1 MFLATTTVE
10 DFDRWMRIFSTTSAE
25 KRKAHG
31 SKGSLV
37 FRDPQQAD
45 RVWVIFDW
53 DEKGFQNFATDPE
66 VAPILKAAGH
76 TSRPVTLAIAATL
89 GA

>member
-1 MFLATTTVE
+1 MVLATTTVE
-10 DFDRWMRIFSTTSAE
+10 DFDRWMKVFSTTSAE
-25 KRKAHG
+25 ERKAHG

-37 FRDPQQAD
+37 RDPQQAD

-66 VAPILKAAGH
+66 VPAILEEAGH
-76 TSRPVTLAIAATL
+76 TSRPVTLAVAATL

>member
-1 MFLATTTVE
+1 MVLATTTVE
-10 DFDRWMRIFSTTSAE
+10 DFDRWMKVFSTTSAE

-37 FRDPQQAD
+37 FRDPQQAN

-66 VAPILKAAGH
+66 VPAILKEAGH
-76 TSRPVTLAIAATL
+76 TSRPVTLAVAATL

>member
-1 MFLATTTVE
+1 MK
-10 DFDRWMRIFSTTSAE
+10 IFSTTSAE
-25 KRKAHG
+25 KRKAYG

-53 DEKGFQNFATDPE
+53 DEKGFQNFASDPD
-66 VAPILKAAGH
+66 VQAILKEAGH
-76 TSRPVTLAIAATL
+76 TSRPVTLAVAAAL

>member
-10 DFDRWMRIFSTTSAE
+10 DFDRWMKVFSTTSAE

-53 DEKGFQNFATDPE
+53 DEQGFRNFASDPD
-66 VAPILKAAGH
+66 VPAILKEAGH